1 MLLYMIVKFEIRLEQ
16 TVTYQ
21 NKWVKFD
28 TLKSQ
33 QGNSLSN
40 LNLKILI
47 KRTENEKIFILKYQC
62 LLMSSLL

>member
-47 KRTENEKIFILKYQC
+47 KRTEKEKF
-62 LLMSSLL
+62 SF

>member
-47 KRTENEKIFILKYQC
+47 KRTEKEKIFILKYQC